1 MNYITC
7 LHFWDLLKK
16 KNLNKHTLFK
26 KLDKNQQNAKY
37 RSNTSI
43 AVCV

>member
-1 MNYITC
+1 MHHLFI
-7 LHFWDLLKK
+7 LLGSALKK
-16 KNLNKHTLFK
+16 NKHTLFK
-26 KLDKNQQNAKY
+26 KLDKNQENAKY